1 MYLRHRVAIGFIFC
15 SLFLGAQEKI
25 ASPLT
30 IDWIMQGPSLYGN
43 TPQNIYWSPDGSK
56 LYFSWKP
63 ASADLDDA
71 MEVYSVNRNG
81 RNVYQLSKED
91 LRHLPPSRG
100 SKSSDGQ
107 WIAFS
112 DKGDIYLH
120 NIKMGTNAA
129 LTTTTELESSP
140 IFGKKESDVYFVRSN
155 NLFSLNLDTGQLNQ
169 HTDIRSAGSDI
180 QVPSASARGGRGAL
194 GDQADRGTESQEWAK
209 KEERALLETVR
220 RRADRRIKDEQSR
233 REEQIR
239 KPFELPPT
247 ASVAAVRPS
256 PDGRYAM
263 INLNFPAPKAI
274 NTIVPSYV
282 TEKGYVENIPSRSL
296 VGDQQSTSQWMRVD
310 IKTGE
315 AKPFQMMLEDGKESK
330 RAIRVSEFNWN
341 EEGTRAIAYA
351 RATDN
356 KDEWILAM
364 DVDTAQGRVLYSHHD
379 KAWVGGPGAFV
390 LGWINN
396 EDIYFETESS
406 GWAHLYRMSYRGG
419 KPVALTSGPWEV
431 QSATLMPNKK
441 DFLLVTNEKHHGEK
455 HAYLLSVNGGPR
467 RPLTKSTGFHEPYIS
482 PDGKMMADLFSS
494 ANRPPE
500 IFIEN
505 LETNKPP
512 IQITKSMSN
521 DFENRSWVVPP
532 VLTFP
537 ARDGARVPVRL
548 YKPAQWKAGGPAV
561 LFIHGAG
568 YLQNAHKGWSTYPRE
583 YMFHHF
589 LMERGYL
596 VLDIDYRGSSGY
608 GRDWRTAIS
617 TFMGGK
623 DLDDAVDAA
632 RWITSEFEVNPKRI
646 GIYGGSYGGFIT
658 LMAMFT
664 QPGVFAAG
672 AALRPVTDWAHYNHG
687 YTSNILG
694 EPQKESEAYRR
705 SSPIYHAQ
713 GLSGAL
719 LICHGVIDTNVHFQ
733 DSVRLAQKL
742 IELRKENW
750 ELALYP
756 AEDHGFREATS
767 WADEYKRIFKLFEN
781 NLK

>member
-1 MYLRHRVAIGFIFC
+1 MSFRHRVAIGFVFG
-15 SLFLGAQEKI
+15 SLFLSAQDKVV
-25 ASPLT
+25 SPLT
-30 IDWIMQGPSLYGN
+30 IDWIMQGPALYGH

-56 LYFSWKP
+56 LYFSWKQVNSDP
-63 ASADLDDA
+63 DDP
-71 MEVYSVNRNG
+71 METYSVDRNG
-81 RNVYQLSKED
+81 QHLQKLTKEELRN
-91 LRHLPPSRG
+91 LPPSRG
-100 SKSSDGQ
+100 SKSADGK

-120 NIKMGTNAA
+120 NIQTKTTKA
-129 LTTTTELESSP
+129 LTTTSEIESSP
-140 IFGKKESDVYFVRSN
+140 VFGKKGLEVFFVRSN
-155 NLFSLNLDTGQLNQ
+155 NLFSINLETGFLNQ
-169 HTDIRSAGSDI
+169 YTDIRNPGSDN
-180 QVPSASARGGRGAL
+180 PSTAQGRGARGVF
-194 GDQADRGTESQEWAK
+194 GDQTDRGTESQEWVK
-209 KEERALLETVR
+209 QEERTLLETIQ
-220 RRADRRIKDEQSR
+220 RRANRRAQDDQIR
-233 REEQIR
+233 REEQPR
-239 KPFELPPT
+239 KPFILPSNSIVTSLRPT
-247 ASVAAVRPS
+247 
-256 PDGRYAM
+256 PDTRYS
-263 INLNFPAPKAI
+263 IVNLTFPAPKAI

-282 TEKGYVENIPSRSL
+282 TEKGYAETLPSRSL
-296 VGDQQSTSQWMRVD
+296 VGDQQSTSQWIRID
-310 IKTGE
+310 HRTGE
-315 AKPFQMMLEDGKESK
+315 TKPFQVYFEDGKESK
-330 RAIRVSEFNWN
+330 RSLRISEPIWN

-356 KDEWILAM
+356 KDEWVLAI
-364 DVDTAQGRVLYSHHD
+364 DVDSAQARVLYGHHD
-379 KAWVGGPGAFV
+379 SAWIGGPGAFV

-396 EDIYFETESS
+396 EDIYFESETT

-419 KPVALTSGPWEV
+419 QPVALTSGPWEV
-431 QSATLMPNKK
+431 QSASLMPNKK
-441 DFLLVTNEKHHGEK
+441 DFLLVTNEKHYGEK
-455 HAYLLSVNGGPR
+455 HAYLLSVNGGKR
-467 RPLTKSTGFHEPYIS
+467 RPLTTLTGFHEPYIS
-482 PDGKMMADLFSS
+482 PDGEGIADLFST

-500 IFIEN
+500 IYVGKVN
-505 LETNKPP
+505 VNKPLN
-512 IQITKSMSN
+512 QVTKSTSQ
-521 DFENRSWVVPP
+521 DFDHRSWVNPP
-532 VLTFP
+532 VLTFA
-537 ARDGARVPVRL
+537 ARDGARVPARL
-548 YKPAQWKAGGPAV
+548 YKPTEWKSGGPAV
-561 LFIHGAG
+561 IFIHGAG
-568 YLQNAHKGWSTYPRE
+568 YLQNAHKGWSTYSRE
-583 YMFHHF
+583 YLFHHF

-596 VLDIDYRGSSGY
+596 VVDIDYRGSAGY

-632 RWITSEFEVNPKRI
+632 RWISSEFQVNPKKI

-694 EPQKESEAYRR
+694 EPQKESAAYRR

-713 GLSGAL
+713 GLQGAL
-719 LICHGVIDTNVHFQ
+719 LICHGVVDTNVHFQ

-756 AEDHGFREATS
+756 VEDHGFREATS

>member
-1 MYLRHRVAIGFIFC
+1 MAKPPKQ
-15 SLFLGAQEKI
+15 S
-25 ASPLT
+25 
-30 IDWIMQGPSLYGN
+30 MQR
-43 TPQNIYWSPDGSK
+43 TH
-56 LYFSWKP
+56 
-63 ASADLDDA
+63 
-71 MEVYSVNRNG
+71 RNG
-81 RNVYQLSKED
+81 DLSRVHVGETVHLLGWARRVRNLGSLIFID
-91 LRHLPPSRG
+91 L
-100 SKSSDGQ
+100 
-107 WIAFS
+107 
-112 DKGDIYLH
+112 
-120 NIKMGTNAA
+120 N
-129 LTTTTELESSP
+129 LES
-140 IFGKKESDVYFVRSN
+140 
-155 NLFSLNLDTGQLNQ
+155 
-169 HTDIRSAGSDI
+169 
-180 QVPSASARGGRGAL
+180 
-194 GDQADRGTESQEWAK
+194 
-209 KEERALLETVR
+209 
-220 RRADRRIKDEQSR
+220 
-233 REEQIR
+233 
-239 KPFELPPT
+239 
-247 ASVAAVRPS
+247 
-256 PDGRYAM
+256 
-263 INLNFPAPKAI
+263 
-274 NTIVPSYV
+274 
-282 TEKGYVENIPSRSL
+282 
-296 VGDQQSTSQWMRVD
+296 
-310 IKTGE
+310 
-315 AKPFQMMLEDGKESK
+315 
-330 RAIRVSEFNWN
+330 
-341 EEGTRAIAYA
+341 
-351 RATDN
+351 
-356 KDEWILAM
+356 
-364 DVDTAQGRVLYSHHD
+364 
-379 KAWVGGPGAFV
+379 
-390 LGWINN
+390 
-396 EDIYFETESS
+396 
-406 GWAHLYRMSYRGG
+406 
-419 KPVALTSGPWEV
+419 
-431 QSATLMPNKK
+431 
-441 DFLLVTNEKHHGEK
+441 
-455 HAYLLSVNGGPR
+455 
-467 RPLTKSTGFHEPYIS
+467 
-482 PDGKMMADLFSS
+482 
-494 ANRPPE
+494 
-500 IFIEN
+500 
-505 LETNKPP
+505 NKPP
-512 IQITKSMSN
+512 IQITKSISN
-521 DFENRSWVVPP
+521 DFENRPWVVPP

-537 ARDGARVPVRL
+537 ARDGAQVPVRL

-608 GRDWRTAIS
+608 GREWRTAIS

>member
-1 MYLRHRVAIGFIFC
+1 M
-15 SLFLGAQEKI
+15 K
-25 ASPLT
+25 
-30 IDWIMQGPSLYGN
+30 
-43 TPQNIYWSPDGSK
+43 
-56 LYFSWKP
+56 
-63 ASADLDDA
+63 DD
-71 MEVYSVNRNG
+71 
-81 RNVYQLSKED
+81 Q
-91 LRHLPPSRG
+91 
-100 SKSSDGQ
+100 
-107 WIAFS
+107 
-112 DKGDIYLH
+112 
-120 NIKMGTNAA
+120 T
-129 LTTTTELESSP
+129 
-140 IFGKKESDVYFVRSN
+140 
-155 NLFSLNLDTGQLNQ
+155 
-169 HTDIRSAGSDI
+169 
-180 QVPSASARGGRGAL
+180 
-194 GDQADRGTESQEWAK
+194 
-209 KEERALLETVR
+209 
-220 RRADRRIKDEQSR
+220 R
-233 REEQIR
+233 REEQTR
-239 KPFELPPT
+239 KPFVLPPT
-247 ASVAAVRPS
+247 ASVASIRPT
-256 PDGRYAM
+256 PDGRY
-263 INLNFPAPKAI
+263 IILNLNFPAAKAI

-296 VGDQQSTSQWMRVD
+296 VGDQQSTSQWIRID
-310 IKTGE
+310 SKTGE
-315 AKPFQMMLEDGKESK
+315 TKPFQMMLEEGKESK
-330 RAIRVSEFNWN
+330 RSIRLSELSWN

-364 DVDTAQGRVLYSHHD
+364 DLDMAQGRILYSHQD
-379 KAWVGGPGAFV
+379 KAWIGGPGAFV
-390 LGWINN
+390 FGWINN
-396 EDIYFETESS
+396 EEIYFESEAS

-419 KPVALTSGPWEV
+419 KPVALTSGSWEV
-431 QSATLMPNKK
+431 QSVTLMPNKK

-455 HAYLLSVNGGPR
+455 QVYLLSVNGGER
-467 RPLTKSTGFHEPYIS
+467 RPLTNTTGFHEPYIS
-482 PDGKMMADLFSS
+482 PDGKTMADLASS

-500 IFIEN
+500 IFIKQLN
-505 LETNKPP
+505 TNKLP
-512 IQITKSMSN
+512 IQITKSISN
-521 DFENRSWVVPP
+521 DFESRPWIIPP
-532 VLTFP
+532 VLTFT
-537 ARDGARVPVRL
+537 ARDGAQVPARL
-548 YKPAQWKAGGPAV
+548 YKPTQWKAGGPAV

-589 LMERGYL
+589 LMEQGYL

-632 RWITSEFEVNPKRI
+632 RWMTSEFQVDPKRI

-664 QPGVFAAG
+664 KPDVFNAG

-713 GLSGAL
+713 GLQGAL

-767 WADEYKRIFKLFEN
+767 WADEFKRIFKLFEN

>member
-1 MYLRHRVAIGFIFC
+1 M
-15 SLFLGAQEKI
+15 K
-25 ASPLT
+25 
-30 IDWIMQGPSLYGN
+30 
-43 TPQNIYWSPDGSK
+43 
-56 LYFSWKP
+56 
-63 ASADLDDA
+63 DD
-71 MEVYSVNRNG
+71 
-81 RNVYQLSKED
+81 Q
-91 LRHLPPSRG
+91 
-100 SKSSDGQ
+100 
-107 WIAFS
+107 
-112 DKGDIYLH
+112 
-120 NIKMGTNAA
+120 T
-129 LTTTTELESSP
+129 
-140 IFGKKESDVYFVRSN
+140 
-155 NLFSLNLDTGQLNQ
+155 
-169 HTDIRSAGSDI
+169 
-180 QVPSASARGGRGAL
+180 
-194 GDQADRGTESQEWAK
+194 
-209 KEERALLETVR
+209 
-220 RRADRRIKDEQSR
+220 R
-233 REEQIR
+233 REEQTR
-239 KPFELPPT
+239 KPFVLPPT
-247 ASVAAVRPS
+247 ASVSSIRPT
-256 PDGRYAM
+256 PDGRY
-263 INLNFPAPKAI
+263 IILNLNFPAAKAI

-296 VGDQQSTSQWMRVD
+296 VGDQQSTSQWIRID
-310 IKTGE
+310 SKTGE
-315 AKPFQMMLEDGKESK
+315 TKPFQMMLEEGKESK
-330 RAIRVSEFNWN
+330 RSIRLSELSWN

-364 DVDTAQGRVLYSHHD
+364 DLDMAQGRILYSHQD
-379 KAWVGGPGAFV
+379 KAWIGGPGAFV
-390 LGWINN
+390 FGWINN
-396 EDIYFETESS
+396 EEIYFESESS

-419 KPVALTSGPWEV
+419 KPVALTSGSWEV
-431 QSATLMPNKK
+431 QSVTLMPNKK

-455 HAYLLSVNGGPR
+455 QVYLLSVNGGER
-467 RPLTKSTGFHEPYIS
+467 RPLTNTTGFHEPYIS
-482 PDGKMMADLFSS
+482 PDGKTMADLASS

-500 IFIEN
+500 IFIKQLN
-505 LETNKPP
+505 TNKLP
-512 IQITKSMSN
+512 IQITKSISN
-521 DFENRSWVVPP
+521 DFESRPWIIPP
-532 VLTFP
+532 VLTFT
-537 ARDGARVPVRL
+537 ARDGAQVPARL
-548 YKPAQWKAGGPAV
+548 YKPTQWKAGGPAV

-589 LMERGYL
+589 LMEQGYL

-632 RWITSEFEVNPKRI
+632 RWMTSEFQVDPKRI

-664 QPGVFAAG
+664 KPDVFNAG

-713 GLSGAL
+713 GLQGAL

-767 WADEYKRIFKLFEN
+767 WADEFKRIFKLFEN

>member
-1 MYLRHRVAIGFIFC
+1 MCLRHRVALSFMLC
-15 SLFLGAQEKI
+15 SLFLGAQQKI
-25 ASPLT
+25 TSPLT

-43 TPQNIYWSPDGSK
+43 TPQNIFWSPDGSK

-63 ASADLDDA
+63 SSADIDDP
-71 MEVYSVNRNG
+71 MEIFSVDRSG
-81 RNVYQLSKED
+81 KNVRRLSKEE
-91 LRHLPPSRG
+91 LRDLPPARG
-100 SKSSDGQ
+100 SKSPDGR

-120 NIKMGTNAA
+120 NIKTKTNVA
-129 LTTTTELESSP
+129 LTSTTEPESSP
-140 IFGKKESDVYFVRSN
+140 VFGNKGSDVYFVRSN
-155 NLFSLNLDTGQLNQ
+155 NLFSVNLDTGQILQ
-169 HTDIRSAGSDI
+169 HTDIRSTGSDT
-180 QVPSASARGGRGAL
+180 QSFSTPGRGGRGSL
-194 GDQADRGTESQEWAK
+194 GDQADRGTDSQEWVK
-209 KEERALLETVR
+209 QEERVLFETIR
-220 RRADRRIKDEQSR
+220 RRTDRRMKDDQTR
-233 REEQIR
+233 REEQTR
-239 KPFELPPT
+239 KPFVLPPT
-247 ASVAAVRPS
+247 ASVASIRPT
-256 PDGRYAM
+256 PDGRY
-263 INLNFPAPKAI
+263 IILNLNFPAAKAI

-296 VGDQQSTSQWMRVD
+296 VGDQQSTSQWIRID
-310 IKTGE
+310 SKTGE
-315 AKPFQMMLEDGKESK
+315 AKPFQMMLEEGKESK
-330 RAIRVSEFNWN
+330 RSIRLSELSWN

-364 DVDTAQGRVLYSHHD
+364 DLDMAQGRILYSHQD
-379 KAWVGGPGAFV
+379 KAWIGGPGAFV
-390 LGWINN
+390 FGWINN
-396 EDIYFETESS
+396 EEIYFESEAS

-419 KPVALTSGPWEV
+419 KPVALTSGSWEV
-431 QSATLMPNKK
+431 QSVTLMPNKK

-455 HAYLLSVNGGPR
+455 QVYLLSVNGGER
-467 RPLTKSTGFHEPYIS
+467 RPLSNTTGFHEPYIS
-482 PDGKMMADLFSS
+482 PDGKTMADLASS

-500 IFIEN
+500 IFIKQLN
-505 LETNKPP
+505 TNKLP
-512 IQITKSMSN
+512 IQITKSISN
-521 DFENRSWVVPP
+521 DFESRPWIIPP
-532 VLTFP
+532 VLTFT
-537 ARDGARVPVRL
+537 ARDGAQVPARL
-548 YKPAQWKAGGPAV
+548 YKPTQWKAGGPAV

-589 LMERGYL
+589 LMEQGYL

-632 RWITSEFEVNPKRI
+632 RWMTSEFQVDPKRI

-664 QPGVFAAG
+664 KPDVFNAG

-713 GLSGAL
+713 GLQGAL

-767 WADEYKRIFKLFEN
+767 WADEFKRIFKLFEN

>member
-1 MYLRHRVAIGFIFC
+1 
-15 SLFLGAQEKI
+15 
-25 ASPLT
+25 
-30 IDWIMQGPSLYGN
+30 
-43 TPQNIYWSPDGSK
+43 
-56 LYFSWKP
+56 
-63 ASADLDDA
+63 
-71 MEVYSVNRNG
+71 
-81 RNVYQLSKED
+81 
-91 LRHLPPSRG
+91 
-100 SKSSDGQ
+100 
-107 WIAFS
+107 
-112 DKGDIYLH
+112 
-120 NIKMGTNAA
+120 
-129 LTTTTELESSP
+129 
-140 IFGKKESDVYFVRSN
+140 
-155 NLFSLNLDTGQLNQ
+155 
-169 HTDIRSAGSDI
+169 
-180 QVPSASARGGRGAL
+180 
-194 GDQADRGTESQEWAK
+194 
-209 KEERALLETVR
+209 
-220 RRADRRIKDEQSR
+220 
-233 REEQIR
+233 
-239 KPFELPPT
+239 PPT
-247 ASVAAVRPS
+247 ASVASIRTTPE
-256 PDGRYAM
+256 GRY
-263 INLNFPAPKAI
+263 IILNLNFPEAKDI
-274 NTIVPSYV
+274 NTIVPSYF

-296 VGDQQSTSQWMRVD
+296 VGDQQSTSQWIRID
-310 IKTGE
+310 SKTGE
-315 AKPFQMMLEDGKESK
+315 TKPFQMMLEEGKESK
-330 RAIRVSEFNWN
+330 RSIRLSELSWN
-341 EEGTRAIAYA
+341 EEGTRANAYA

-364 DVDTAQGRVLYSHHD
+364 DLDMAQGRILYSHQD
-379 KAWVGGPGAFV
+379 KAWIGGPGAFV
-390 LGWINN
+390 FGWINN
-396 EDIYFETESS
+396 EEIYFESEAS

-419 KPVALTSGPWEV
+419 KPVALTSGSWEV
-431 QSATLMPNKK
+431 QSVTLMPNKK

-455 HAYLLSVNGGPR
+455 QVYLLSVNGGER
-467 RPLTKSTGFHEPYIS
+467 RPLSNTTGFHEPYIS
-482 PDGKMMADLFSS
+482 PDGKTMADLASS

-500 IFIEN
+500 IFIKQLN
-505 LETNKPP
+505 TNKLP
-512 IQITKSMSN
+512 IQITKSISN
-521 DFENRSWVVPP
+521 DFESRPWIIPP
-532 VLTFP
+532 VLTFT
-537 ARDGARVPVRL
+537 ARDGAQVPARL
-548 YKPAQWKAGGPAV
+548 YKPTQWKAGGPAV

-589 LMERGYL
+589 LMEQGYL

-632 RWITSEFEVNPKRI
+632 RWMTSEFQVDPKRI

-664 QPGVFAAG
+664 KPDVFNAG

-713 GLSGAL
+713 GLQGAL

-767 WADEYKRIFKLFEN
+767 WADEFKRIFKLFEN